1 MKQLFKGKKITIM
14 GLGLHGGG
22 AGIAKF
28 FCIQGADVLVTDLKT
43 KEQLKESIEKL
54 KKFDI
59 KYTLGK
65 HEVKDFITAD
75 LIVKN
80 PDVPNSSPYLE
91 IARKN
96 NVKIETDINLFFE
109 LSKAFIIG
117 VTGTKGKS
125 TVASLIYHLLKTKY
139 PRIFLAGNIGVSPL
153 ELLTKIKRGDKV
165 VLELSSFELESL
177 QKSPNI
183 AVVTNILPDHL
194 NRYEGMAGYISAK
207 EIIFKYQNKK
217 DILIL
222 NYDDKTV
229 GDFSIKAHCQYYFY
243 SVKEKPKNSACFIRD
258 NNVFYDN
265 IKKPIMNLKNFN
277 LQGEHNI
284 LNLLAAVS
292 VAKLMKV
299 SSQIIR
305 KSIKSFKGVHSR
317 QELVRELNGVK
328 YFNDTTATM
337 PDAVI
342 AAIRSF
348 YERFSNSQ
356 LILICGGQDKNLTY
370 DNLAK
375 EINEKINH
383 LVILPG
389 TASDK
394 IKKELLKINSKVPI
408 IEVTSMKDAVKEAKN
423 KASKKDIV
431 LLSPAAASFNL
442 FKNEFDRGDQFKK
455 FVKDLK

>member
-1 MKQLFKGKKITIM
+1 MKQLFKGKKVTIM

-22 AGIAKF
+22 VGIAKF
-28 FCIQGADVLVTDLKT
+28 FYVQGADVLVTDLKT

-54 KKFDI
+54 KKFNI

-75 LIVKN
+75 LIIKN

-96 NVKIETDINLFFE
+96 NVNIETDINLFFE

-125 TVASLIYHLLKTKY
+125 TVASLIYHLLKAKY
-139 PRIFLAGNIGVSPL
+139 PRTFLAGNIGVSPL
-153 ELLTKIKRGDKV
+153 ELLSKIKKGDKV
-165 VLELSSFELESL
+165 VLELSSFELEGL

-183 AVVTNILPDHL
+183 AVITNILPDHL
-194 NRYEGMAGYISAK
+194 NRYEGMADYISAK

-217 DILIL
+217 DVLVL
-222 NYDDKTV
+222 NYDNKIV
-229 GDFSIKAHCQYYFY
+229 RDFSKKAHCKYYFY
-243 SVKEKPKNSACFIRD
+243 SVKEKPKNSACFIKD
-258 NNVFYDN
+258 NDVFCDN
-265 IKKPIMNLKNFN
+265 IKKPTMNLKDFK
-277 LQGEHNI
+277 LQGEHNVS
-284 LNLLAAVS
+284 NLLAAVS
-292 VAKLMKV
+292 VTKLMKV
-299 SSQIIR
+299 SCQKIR

-348 YERFSNSQ
+348 RERFSNSQ

-370 DNLAK
+370 DNLAR
-375 EINEKINH
+375 EINEKVNYLI
-383 LVILPG
+383 ILPG

-394 IKKELLKINSKVPI
+394 IKKELLKINSKISI
-408 IEVTSMKDAVKEAKN
+408 IEVFSMEAAVKEAKN

-431 LLSPAAASFNL
+431 FLSPAAASFNL
-442 FKNEFDRGDQFKK
+442 FKNEFDRGEQFEK
-455 FVKDLK
+455 FIKDLK